1 MARNSQEKQPGI
13 SNREVSFPRCP
24 RRVSVGRS
32 RRYFFLGYGFTPW
45 LLGFASLS
53 IVINVSVQAQ
63 PRLYA
68 PIPLPASEKI
78 TDTLTDKDI
87 PTGDGGFARDYTVQL
102 SAGDQV
108 AIDLLSDEFDAVV
121 MLLGTDGSVIG
132 ENDDGP
138 DGTTNSLLF
147 ARINEGGTY
156 IIRVQAFGET
166 GSGKFTLKLSRLSPK

>member
-1 MARNSQEKQPGI
+1 M
-13 SNREVSFPRCP
+13 
-24 RRVSVGRS
+24 
-32 RRYFFLGYGFTPW
+32 RYFFFRYGCTPW
-45 LLGFASLS
+45 LLYLASLS
-53 IVINVSVQAQ
+53 IAINVSVQAQ
-63 PRLYA
+63 PKLYG
-68 PIPLPASEKI
+68 PIPLPANQQI
-78 TDTLTDKDI
+78 IDTLTDKDI

-102 SAGDQV
+102 AAGDQV
-108 AIDLLSDEFDAVV
+108 AIDLISDEFDTIV
-121 MLLGTDGSVIG
+121 MLLGTDGSAIA